1 MSEPRPFLSLAARLL
16 VNVEALNMVEAIGN
30 VTRHRRAT
38 VIIHEP
44 DGRYRKVEVPCVSG
58 ESLAHAYQV
67 ALVEAAKAIYAR
79 EGVEVPVCEWCA
91 RGELFKSMDDAHTMP
106 QVKGAIKDLKGADQA
121 HAFEREV
128 VKNCLVE
135 DIGGFL
141 RAERPPVKRTSRFQV
156 GYMLPAADAIRLT
169 ALDTQFHV
177 RHAPTEAVRGEERA
191 AQMIYYVETGSAIYG
206 LCLNLDV
213 DGVGKTSMV
222 KVEQVV
228 DDAERLRRIKASL
241 AALLALLSTKAF
253 GAKRSRFLPIVEVK
267 SVVAAVSSPLPF
279 TVEPPS
285 YTSFIETT
293 KDKAERFLAVME
305 RLGIEEEVSLYAFS
319 AETKVPEGVEEASSV
334 EELLDK
340 ITEKIMGMLGG
351 QR

>member
-1 MSEPRPFLSLAARLL
+1 MSEARPFVSLAARLL

-44 DGRYRKVEVPCVSG
+44 DGGYRKVEVPCVSG

-67 ALVEAAKAIYAR
+67 ALVEAAKAIYAK
-79 EGVEVPVCEWCA
+79 EGAAVPVCEWCA
-91 RGELFKSMDDAHTMP
+91 RGEFFKSMDDSHTMP
-106 QVKGAIKDLKGADQA
+106 QVKAAIKGLKGAEQA

-128 VKNCLVE
+128 IRGCFVE
-135 DIGGFL
+135 DLGGFL

-156 GYMLPAADAIRLT
+156 GYMLPTADTIAAT
-169 ALDTQFHV
+169 SLDTQFHV

-213 DGVGKTSMV
+213 DGIGKTSMV
-222 KVEQVV
+222 KVEEVV
-228 DDAERLRRIKASL
+228 EKAERLRRVRASL

-253 GAKRSRFLPIVEVK
+253 GAKRSRFLPLIEVR
-267 SVVAAVSSPLPF
+267 SVVAAVSSPVAF

-285 YTSFIETT
+285 YASFIETT
-293 KDKAERFLAVME
+293 RSKAEKFLAAMKK
-305 RLGIEEEVSLYAFS
+305 LGIDEEVSLYAFS
-319 AETKVPEGVEEASSV
+319 KEVEVPEGMERADSA

-340 ITEKIMGMLGG
+340 LASKVLGMLG
-351 QR
+351 